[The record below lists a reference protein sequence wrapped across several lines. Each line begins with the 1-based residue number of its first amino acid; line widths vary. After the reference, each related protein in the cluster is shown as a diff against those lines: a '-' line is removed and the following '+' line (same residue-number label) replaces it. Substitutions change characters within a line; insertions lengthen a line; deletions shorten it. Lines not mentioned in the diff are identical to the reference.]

1 MQLRH
6 LLRMCSAK
14 SIISSVESE
23 VSRITD
29 KGHFNMSQETLG
41 YPSTLNEYK
50 DEAFA
55 WQKYNFLPE
64 NGHGLVWSLQQLEGL
79 H

>member
-1 MQLRH
+1 
-6 LLRMCSAK
+6 MCSAK

-55 WQKYNFLPE
+55 MAK
-64 NGHGLVWSLQQLEGL
+64 V
-79 H
+79 